1 VFQAI
6 TKFEQNGM
14 INAQQ
19 ATAGRALQK
28 YKDKARRIAA
38 YIAKLSELLRNP

>member
-19 ATAGRALQK
+19 PTAGRALH
-28 YKDKARRIAA
+28 YKDKARRIAVN
-38 YIAKLSELLRNP
+38 KLPELLRKV